1 MLSGFTTTIIWKV
14 DCLAPSPGQSKMIK
28 CKHLEN
34 SFIMLM
40 RMSMGA
46 TIVENCIEVP
56 HKIKNWITIWFS
68 KPLLGIYPKELKLH
82 SPGDISIPVFV
93 AALFT
98 ITKTGKQPKCPLMDE
113 WINIWYIHIMECCV
127 CVFSVTQLCLTLSI
141 PWTVAHE
148 APLTMGFPREE

>member
-1 MLSGFTTTIIWKV
+1 
-14 DCLAPSPGQSKMIK
+14 
-28 CKHLEN
+28 
-34 SFIMLM
+34 
-40 RMSMGA
+40 MSMGKA
-46 TIVENCIEVP
+46 TVENSIEVP
-56 HKIKNWITIWFS
+56 QKIKNWITIWFS

-127 CVFSVTQLCLTLSI
+127 LCVHVIYVYNVYNDDAVWNAIGLFFNEWQSI
-141 PWTVAHE
+141 FYPVIRIELVA
-148 APLTMGFPREE
+148 F